1 MNKVYDKILLLV
13 AVLALAGGCAVY
25 FMGSTPNVP
34 VAGGAGSNPYV
45 AVAAPDAEAVT
56 VEWNDPEPQPS
67 GFIYDVFTPYQI
79 YLDKDGNFTQEGP
92 NITVTGNTFG
102 SPYLMKLERELYRIQ
117 LEGYIEEDPSD
128 PSKVLILFLNAE
140 TGMSVRGRVGQEKAD
155 SEFSIVGFEIV
166 REDEGGAIIKTAQAT
181 ILDKR
186 SGTEITLTDAERRYS
201 DDISVVIG
209 STADP
214 SLMLEFT
221 EAGAS
226 FETSTGMYVLE
237 EINLEESMVTVKKL
251 GDEVNEPIVKELR
264 AESPSTT
271 TTTTDPETVPS
282 SPAATGVFDAIF
294 Q

>member
-1 MNKVYDKILLLV
+1 DGTRSRYYQE
-13 AVLALAGGCAVY
+13 Y
-25 FMGSTPNVP
+25 FIEGN
-34 VAGGAGSNPYV
+34 
-45 AVAAPDAEAVT
+45 E
-56 VEWNDPEPQPS
+56 DPE
-67 GFIYDVFTPYQI
+67 YDEYDTCY
-79 YLDKDGNFTQEGP
+79 
-92 NITVTGNTFG
+92 
-102 SPYLMKLERELYRIQ
+102 
-117 LEGYIEEDPSD
+117 EGYIEEDPSD

-282 SPAATGVFDAIF
+282 SPAATDVFDAMF